1 MTPASTSR
9 DPSTTR
15 WLITGAAGLLARELH
30 GRLTTRGAD
39 VVALTRRHLDVT
51 DARTVDATVHAVRPG
66 VVVNC
71 AAWTD
76 VEGAEAQEHMASRVN
91 AEGPRNLANSCA
103 RTGARLL
110 HVSTDYVFPGPSA
123 DIGVPYAEDAAP
135 SPGTAYGR
143 TKLAGE
149 REVLTRLPGGGA
161 VVRTAWLYGRDG
173 SGFVGKMLRRARAG
187 LAVDVVADQYGQ
199 PTCAAD
205 VADRLIDLG
214 ALPECRAYGVFH
226 ATSAGWTSWYG
237 LAREVFALAG
247 ADPALV
253 RPSTSAEWRGAVTRP
268 RWTVLSHGRWSELG
282 LPPARSWRAALADEL
297 AAPTAQRPIYTKP
310 PPRQPENPEYKSR

>member
-1 MTPASTSR
+1 MTSESTYR
-9 DPSTTR
+9 HPSTTR

-30 GRLTTRGAD
+30 GRLTARGAD
-39 VVALTRRHLDVT
+39 AVALTRRGLDVT
-51 DARTVDATVHAVRPG
+51 DARAVDATVYAVRPG

-76 VEGAEAQEHMASRVN
+76 VEGAEAQEHMAFRVN
-91 AEGPRNLANSCA
+91 ADGPRNLARACA

-110 HVSTDYVFPGPSA
+110 HVSTDYVFPGPSV
-123 DIGVPYAEDAAP
+123 DIGFPYAESAP
-135 SPGTAYGR
+135 PAPGTAYGR

-149 REVLTRLPGGGA
+149 REVLTRLPGRAA

-173 SGFVGKMLRRARAG
+173 SGFVGKMLRRARAS
-187 LAVDVVADQYGQ
+187 LTVDVVADQYGQ

-214 ALPECRAYGVFH
+214 GLPGHLAWGVFH
-226 ATSAGWTSWYG
+226 ATNAGWTSWYG

-253 RPSTSAEWRGAVTRP
+253 RPSASAEWRGAAARP
-268 RWTVLSHGRWSELG
+268 RWTVLGHGRWAEAG
-282 LPPARSWRAALADEL
+282 LPPARGWRAALADEL
-297 AAPTAQRPIYTKP
+297 AAPSVQRLICT
-310 PPRQPENPEYKSR
+310 QPQP